1 MCSSDLPDRVQST
14 LAANKTVQAN
24 FVKPVPV
31 YIVYFSV
38 AALTDGSIVK
48 YTDLY
53 KRDAPVMAALMDRDG
68 GAKPA
73 VKAAAK

>member
-1 MCSSDLPDRVQST
+1 MLKSG
-14 LAANKTVQAN
+14 KTVSAS

-53 KRDAPVMAALMDRDG
+53 KRDAPVLTALNDRDG

-73 VKAAAK
+73 VRAAAL